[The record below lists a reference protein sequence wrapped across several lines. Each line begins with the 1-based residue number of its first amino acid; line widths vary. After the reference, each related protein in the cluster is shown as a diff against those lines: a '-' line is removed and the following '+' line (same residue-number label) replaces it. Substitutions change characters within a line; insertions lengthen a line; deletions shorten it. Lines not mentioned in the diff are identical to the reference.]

1 MSTDPGIGAANL
13 LGQQSAFQAVIGRG
27 RATGDRAREA
37 AEEFVAVALVE
48 PILRELRESSDAA
61 PPFAPTRGEKQFRAL
76 LDAQLSREIARA
88 SRFPLVDRLVSDL
101 RRVTDRK
108 GGTS

>member
-1 MSTDPGIGAANL
+1 MSMDRAIGPSGL
-13 LGQQSAFQAVIGRG
+13 LGQQAAFQSVIGRG
-27 RATGDRAREA
+27 RATGDRARAA
-37 AEEFVAVALVE
+37 AEEFVAVSLVE

-88 SRFPLVDRLVSDL
+88 SRFPLVERLASDL
-101 RRVTDRK
+101 RRAEGMK
-108 GGTS
+108 GGSA